1 LSTPTVTAINK
12 NMIDQNSTMRQY
24 IKITAEQII
33 TGLSGR

>member
-1 LSTPTVTAINK
+1 
-12 NMIDQNSTMRQY
+12 MIDQNATMKQY